1 MADRRA
7 GLLGALAAQAGGP
20 SMAAP
25 SPSYNRSS
33 GGGCGCGGGTPFA
46 DYAPAGILRFVSTG
60 PGSVVTASV
69 DVTGS
74 NLPADSV
81 VVLGAH
87 VNAAGVPLPTGD
99 AVVQQF
105 TSDNQ
110 PSALGNGGASL
121 ALADLNNQNA
131 PAIAIQRRATRT
143 FSAIV
148 QFPTASAANDVIILQ
163 ALAKGSRFLAVES
176 CEV

>member
-7 GLLGALAAQAGGP
+7 GLLGALAAQSGGP

-33 GGGCGCGGGTPFA
+33 SGCGCGGGGPFN
-46 DYAPAGILRFVSTG
+46 DYAPAGLLRFVSTG
-60 PGSVVTASV
+60 PGSVVNATV

-81 VVLGAH
+81 VVIGAH
-87 VNAAGVPLPTGD
+87 TNAAGTPLPIGD
-99 AVVQQF
+99 AVVVQF

-121 ALADLNNQNA
+121 ALADLGNQNA

-143 FSAIV
+143 FSAVV
-148 QFPTASAANDVIILQ
+148 QFPTASVANDVLTLQ
-163 ALAKGSRFLAVES
+163 VLAKGSRFLAVES
-176 CEV
+176 CDV